1 MREPRGWATGEIL
14 VVMNGP
20 ADIPAVTP
28 EDGEVDGEAAVER
41 TARLLRARGERMTG
55 PRRAVVTALA
65 STGGHLGA
73 DAVLDAVARIDPS
86 VHRASVFR
94 ALGALSAAGV
104 LHHVHEGHGSTV
116 YHLRDSPHLHAQCR
130 TCGTMIDVRVDLL
143 DGVAGDLDREVGFV
157 LDPEHVALSGICERC
172 RSI

>member
-1 MREPRGWATGEIL
+1 MDGPANSPADDPVTGEL
-14 VVMNGP
+14 
-20 ADIPAVTP
+20 
-28 EDGEVDGEAAVER
+28 DGEAAVER

-73 DAVLDAVARIDPS
+73 DAVLGAVARIDPG

-116 YHLRDSPHLHAQCR
+116 YHLRDAPHLHAQCR
-130 TCGTMIDVRVDLL
+130 SCGTMIDVRVDLL
-143 DGVAGDLDREVGFV
+143 DRVAGDLDRELGFA
-157 LDPEHVALSGICERC
+157 LDPEHVALSGTCARC
-172 RSI
+172 RAT